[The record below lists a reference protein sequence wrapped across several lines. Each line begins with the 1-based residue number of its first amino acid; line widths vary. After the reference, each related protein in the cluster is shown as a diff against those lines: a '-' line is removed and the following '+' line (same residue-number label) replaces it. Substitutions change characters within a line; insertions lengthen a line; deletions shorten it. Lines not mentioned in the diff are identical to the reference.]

1 MLLCQIQQ
9 EEARIY
15 RESTQS
21 TNANPHRKKQE
32 WSWVNLKFGIGQDM
46 MREKEYSEPTLEREN
61 ELSGRNESGGSRLYS
76 SKAHAHVSAF
86 SSILPSL
93 SLFFLGLTML

>member
-1 MLLCQIQQ
+1 
-9 EEARIY
+9 
-15 RESTQS
+15 
-21 TNANPHRKKQE
+21 
-32 WSWVNLKFGIGQDM
+32 M

-86 SSILPSL
+86 SLYSL
-93 SLFFLGLTML
+93 LFFFFFSLANYALIPY